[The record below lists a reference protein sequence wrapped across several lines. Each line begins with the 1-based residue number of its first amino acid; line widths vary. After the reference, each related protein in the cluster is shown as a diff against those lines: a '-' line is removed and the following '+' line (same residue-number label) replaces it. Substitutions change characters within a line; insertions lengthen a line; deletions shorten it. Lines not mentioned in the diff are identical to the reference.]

1 MFDYNDL
8 KNPHHSNDW
17 MYNLHLLCLEME
29 RQYKEGRD
37 TQTLFDVISDIAEM
51 LLLNKD
57 NLEESDYKA
66 IVEIT
71 KEYELDIPDGL
82 IEGYYDEIED

>member
-1 MFDYNDL
+1 MFNYNDL
-8 KNPHHSNDW
+8 KNPHDSNSW
-17 MYNLHLLCLEME
+17 MANLHYLCLELE
-29 RQYKEGRD
+29 RQDKEGND

-66 IVEIT
+66 IVKIT
-71 KEYELDIPDGL
+71 KEYELDIPYGL
-82 IEGYYDEIED
+82 MDDYA